1 MQDFLIIGTSGTIV
15 AGVALGLV
23 WMRRQMK

>member
-1 MQDFLIIGTSGTIV
+1 MQDFLINGTGGTIV
-15 AGVALGLV
+15 AGVALWLV